1 VLRYACQWAFGS
13 CVAWVGHSPS
23 SSWSVFFKDYSQC
36 RGMREPLLASSISG
50 CGLEQYAEEQGEQGE
65 SVPAELS
72 EPRNE
77 SRLYRALS
85 GSNWKAGLST
95 VCELAL
101 ISHSGTRSLSLLAGL
116 AGLAGVGCSSRASTT
131 SSLRTTCSESV
142 GSTKRKF
149 PRR

>member
-1 VLRYACQWAFGS
+1 MYTVEHGTVGTFSVLFE
-13 CVAWVGHSPS
+13 
-23 SSWSVFFKDYSQC
+23 DSQC

-101 ISHSGTRSLSLLAGL
+101 MATPALDVISSGWPCWPGWRWLQFESLDYELVENYVL
-116 AGLAGVGCSSRASTT
+116 RERRKHEKKISTPVDAD
-131 SSLRTTCSESV
+131 CAAVPFE
-142 GSTKRKF
+142 
-149 PRR
+149 

>member
-1 VLRYACQWAFGS
+1 MVVL
-13 CVAWVGHSPS
+13 
-23 SSWSVFFKDYSQC
+23 SVRSVLFEDSQC

-101 ISHSGTRSLSLLAGL
+101 MATPALDRYLFWLAWL
-116 AGLAGVGCSSRASTT
+116 AWLALAAVREPRLRA
-131 SSLRTTCSESV
+131 R
-142 GSTKRKF
+142 
-149 PRR
+149 